1 MTTVQSRSVIDH
13 VIYGVRDLDAA
24 VERFRIDYDLEPLLF
39 AEHPQWGTRNA
50 VVPAGHGQFIELL
63 AIANPEAGTL
73 LVEGLKRLLHT
84 RDRMVGACLRPP
96 SLDAVAERL
105 SLSVIDGERHEDG
118 GVVHFRRTEPE
129 QRPDMPF
136 FIEWRDSSALDERYA
151 HGRARRVAWVEYGGD
166 AAHMHSWVSDDT
178 VPITVVDGRP
188 GPRRF
193 ALETRAGDLVV
204 IS

>member
-1 MTTVQSRSVIDH
+1 MTMQSRTVIDH
-13 VIYGVRDLDAA
+13 VIYGVRELDAA
-24 VERFRIDYDLEPLLF
+24 LERFRIDYGLEPLLY

-63 AIANPEAGTL
+63 AIADPDAGTP
-73 LVEGLKRLLHT
+73 LVEGLKLLLRS

-105 SLSVIDGERHEDG
+105 SLPVIDGERHEDG

-136 FIEWRDSSALDERYA
+136 FIEWRDSGELDVRYA
-151 HGRARRVAWVEYGGD
+151 RGRARRVAWVEFGGD
-166 AAHMHSWVSDDT
+166 AAHMRSWVNDDT
-178 VPITVVDGRP
+178 VPIAVVDGRP

-193 ALETRAGDLVV
+193 ALETQAGDLIV